1 MHPGPHR
8 PINTTMAVHVCSTC
22 TAIVMLCAKSVRGMA
37 GQATEASMGGST
49 PAINRIATTTARAMR

>member
-1 MHPGPHR
+1 MKVASLPDRYDGGRARPFDMHGHLHIMP
-8 PINTTMAVHVCSTC
+8 
-22 TAIVMLCAKSVRGMA
+22 RGAADFA